1 VRAIAMTCLLAA
13 CHVSAVETTPVA
25 GPRPTGVLVLPART
39 PADLPEAALAI
50 VGADAALRERGYRVL
65 PLAVGFDLLR
75 QLPADRGEPLSPPG
89 RQWLREHVGVD
100 TVLVL
105 DVAEFAVEEVRTLES
120 ARYDLRWRLVSL
132 ASGEAVWE
140 YELAGSYHRPVG
152 DSFDPTVQ
160 FGQETPPQ
168 PIGGAG
174 PPTIRDS
181 NALRASLHRA
191 AFAHLAR

>member
-13 CHVSAVETTPVA
+13 CYVPAVATTPVA
-25 GPRPTGVLVLPART
+25 GPRPLGVLVLPPRT
-39 PADLPEAALAI
+39 PANVPEAAQAI
-50 VGADAALRERGYRVL
+50 VGADAALRSRGIRVL
-65 PLAVGFDLLR
+65 PLAVGFDLLH
-75 QLPADRGEPLSPPG
+75 QLPPDRGEPMSPLG
-89 RQWLREHVGVD
+89 RQWLRDNVGVD

-105 DVAEFAVEEVRTLES
+105 DVAEYAVDEARTLES

-140 YELAGSYHRPVG
+140 YALAGSYHRPVG

-160 FGQETPPQ
+160 FGQEAPPQ

-174 PPTIRDS
+174 PPTFRDR
-181 NALRASLHRA
+181 NALLSSLHRA
-191 AFAHLAR
+191 AFAHLER

>member
-13 CHVSAVETTPVA
+13 CHISAVETTPVA
-25 GPRPTGVLVLPART
+25 GPRPTGVLVLPAHT
-39 PADLPEAALAI
+39 PADVPEAQQSI
-50 VGADAALRERGYRVL
+50 VGADAALRERGFRVL

-75 QLPADRGEPLSPPG
+75 QLPPDRGEPLSPAG
-89 RQWLREHVGVD
+89 RQWLRDHIGVD

-105 DVAEFAVEEVRTLES
+105 DVAEFALEEARTLES

-140 YELAGSYHRPVG
+140 YALAGSYHRPVA

-160 FGQETPPQ
+160 FGQEMPPQ

-174 PPTIRDS
+174 PPTLRDR
-181 NALRASLHRA
+181 NALLTSLHRA